1 MNMSLDRLFFFWR
14 KGDSLLIEK
23 REQDLF
29 ERMKNCIGCT
39 YISDLPRYRYEVW
52 EKMKR
57 ISLDQYTLKQL
68 DDFCEYVFG
77 IRYWMVKGRV
87 LLKNQNVN
95 KLDSC
100 YKREQ
105 ILCVVL

>member
-1 MNMSLDRLFFFWR
+1 MSMSLDRLFFFWR

-77 IRYWMVKGRV
+77 IRYWMVK
-87 LLKNQNVN
+87 QTQE
-95 KLDSC
+95 
-100 YKREQ
+100 REGTFEKSE
-105 ILCVVL
+105 CK

>member
-1 MNMSLDRLFFFWR
+1 MSMSLDRLFFFWR

-77 IRYWMVKGRV
+77 IRYWMVK
-87 LLKNQNVN
+87 LMQE
-95 KLDSC
+95 
-100 YKREQ
+100 REGTFEKSE
-105 ILCVVL
+105 CK

>member
-77 IRYWMVKGRV
+77 IRYWMV
-87 LLKNQNVN
+87 NQMQE
-95 KLDSC
+95 
-100 YKREQ
+100 REGTFEKSE
-105 ILCVVL
+105 CK

>member
-1 MNMSLDRLFFFWR
+1 MSMSLDRLFFFWR

-77 IRYWMVKGRV
+77 ILILDGKTNAGKGG
-87 LLKNQNVN
+87 
-95 KLDSC
+95 DF
-100 YKREQ
+100 
-105 ILCVVL
+105 

>member
-1 MNMSLDRLFFFWR
+1 MSMSLDRLFFFWR

-77 IRYWMVKGRV
+77 IRHWMVK
-87 LLKNQNVN
+87 QMQE
-95 KLDSC
+95 
-100 YKREQ
+100 REGTFEKSE
-105 ILCVVL
+105 CK

>member
-1 MNMSLDRLFFFWR
+1 MSMSLDRLFFFWR

-68 DDFCEYVFG
+68 DDLCEYVFG
-77 IRYWMVKGRV
+77 IRYWMVK
-87 LLKNQNVN
+87 QMQE
-95 KLDSC
+95 
-100 YKREQ
+100 REGTFEKSE
-105 ILCVVL
+105 CK

>member
-1 MNMSLDRLFFFWR
+1 MSMSLDRLFFFWR

-77 IRYWMVKGRV
+77 IRYWMVK
-87 LLKNQNVN
+87 KMQE
-95 KLDSC
+95 
-100 YKREQ
+100 REGTFEKSE
-105 ILCVVL
+105 CK

>member
-1 MNMSLDRLFFFWR
+1 MSMSLDRLFFFWR

-77 IRYWMVKGRV
+77 IRSWMVK
-87 LLKNQNVN
+87 QMQE
-95 KLDSC
+95 
-100 YKREQ
+100 REGTFEKSE
-105 ILCVVL
+105 CK

>member
-23 REQDLF
+23 REHDLF

-68 DDFCEYVFG
+68 DDFCFFFFG
-77 IRYWMVKGRV
+77 IRYWMVK
-87 LLKNQNVN
+87 QMQE
-95 KLDSC
+95 
-100 YKREQ
+100 REGTFEKSE
-105 ILCVVL
+105 CK

>member
-1 MNMSLDRLFFFWR
+1 MSMSLDRLFFFWR

-68 DDFCEYVFG
+68 DDFCESVIG
-77 IRYWMVKGRV
+77 IRYWMVK
-87 LLKNQNVN
+87 QMQE
-95 KLDSC
+95 
-100 YKREQ
+100 REGTFEKSE
-105 ILCVVL
+105 CK

>member
-1 MNMSLDRLFFFWR
+1 MSMSLDRLFFFWR

-77 IRYWMVKGRV
+77 IRYWMVI
-87 LLKNQNVN
+87 QMQE
-95 KLDSC
+95 
-100 YKREQ
+100 REGTFEKSE
-105 ILCVVL
+105 CK

>member
-1 MNMSLDRLFFFWR
+1 MSMSLDRLFFFWR

-77 IRYWMVKGRV
+77 IRYWMVKQR
-87 LLKNQNVN
+87 QE
-95 KLDSC
+95 
-100 YKREQ
+100 REGTFEKSE
-105 ILCVVL
+105 CK

>member
-1 MNMSLDRLFFFWR
+1 MSMSLDRLFFFWR

-68 DDFCEYVFG
+68 VDFCEFVFG
-77 IRYWMVKGRV
+77 IRYLIVK
-87 LLKNQNVN
+87 QMQE
-95 KLDSC
+95 
-100 YKREQ
+100 REGTFEKSE
-105 ILCVVL
+105 CK

>member
-1 MNMSLDRLFFFWR
+1 MEENL
-14 KGDSLLIEK
+14 
-23 REQDLF
+23 DLF

-77 IRYWMVKGRV
+77 IRYWMVK
-87 LLKNQNVN
+87 QMQE
-95 KLDSC
+95 
-100 YKREQ
+100 REGTFEKSE
-105 ILCVVL
+105 CK